1 MKAASLEHDY
11 THRPDN
17 KDLSHLPGAYGLPY
31 LGMMVPLLKNPY
43 EVIKRHYDR
52 YGAVSRTRLTGQHMV
67 WALGPDYN
75 RELVMDP
82 QQVYSARM
90 GYDAPLGD
98 FFAGGLL
105 VRDFAEHKFH
115 RRIMQTAFKTSSM
128 QHYVHSVN
136 EISAA
141 TVERWGKESS
151 GFRYYPH
158 IKELLLDVGARVFV
172 GVNLDNEIAP
182 LNKAFL
188 DMMAGTLAI
197 VRKDWPGLG
206 LVYHRGMN
214 GRRYLEQYFQGLV
227 PQRRRDEGM
236 DMMSHFSKE
245 TTEEGQY
252 FPDKV
257 VADHLIFLVL
267 AAHDTTTSAL
277 TMASYYLAR
286 HPGWQERLREE
297 VLGLDRSLTY
307 DDLGAGVPLLEQTF
321 HEILRMH
328 PPVPQLM
335 RRTIRETELGGYRI
349 PADTMVAISPIFSHR
364 MPEYWKEPQRFD
376 PDRFGPGRQEHKQHP
391 YLWVPFGGG
400 AHKCIGL
407 HFADMLFKCVMTE
420 MLRRF
425 RFSLPAN
432 YPDPPSIIHFPFAK
446 LTDDLPLVLE
456 PLGRA

>member
-1 MKAASLEHDY
+1 MKAAGFDQDY
-11 THRPDN
+11 VNHPDN
-17 KDLSHLPGAYGLPY
+17 RNLSHLPGAYGLPY
-31 LGMMVPLLKNPY
+31 LGFMIPLLKDPY
-43 EVIKRHYDR
+43 TVIKRHYDR
-52 YGAVSRTRLTGQHMV
+52 YGPVSRTRLTGQNVV

-82 QQVYSARM
+82 RQVYSARM

-136 EISAA
+136 EIAA
-141 TVERWGKESS
+141 ARVGGWGALQ
-151 GFRYYPH
+151 GFHYYPQ
-158 IKELLLDVGARVFV
+158 IKELLLDIGARVFV
-172 GVNLDNEIAP
+172 GVDLENEIAP

-188 DMMAGTLAI
+188 DMMAGVLAI
-197 VRKDWPGLG
+197 IRKDWPGLG

-214 GRRYLEQYFQGLV
+214 GRRYLERYFQGLV
-227 PQRRRDEGM
+227 PQKRRDDGM

-245 TTEEGQY
+245 KTEDGEY

-286 HPGWQERLREE
+286 HPEWQERLRAE
-297 VLGLDRSLTY
+297 VQALDRSLDY
-307 DDLGAGVPLLEQTF
+307 DDLGTNVPLLEQTF

-335 RRTIRETELGGYRI
+335 RRTIRETELGGFRI
-349 PADTMVAISPIFSHR
+349 PADTMVAMSPIFTHR
-364 MPEYWKEPQRFD
+364 MPEYWKDPHSFD
-376 PDRFGPGRQEHKQHP
+376 PDRFGPARQEQKQHP

-420 MLRRF
+420 TLRRYRF
-425 RFSLPAN
+425 RLPAK
-432 YPDPPSIIHFPFAK
+432 YPDPPSILHFPFAK

-456 PLGRA
+456 PLGRG